1 MLSRVANSLY
11 WMSRYLERAENVAR
25 FIDVNT
31 HLMLDLAL
39 PVDQTQWLPLI
50 SASDDEEDF
59 KARYEHADEKSVV
72 RFLTFDDKNPN
83 SILSCINRARENAR
97 TIREVIPV
105 DVWERINELY
115 HLTQAHSRK
124 RSVEALESYYNEVRR
139 SGNHFAGMLINAMSR
154 DESWHFARMGQL
166 LERAD
171 KTARLLD
178 VKYFLLL
185 PKGEA
190 IDSPYDN
197 VQWGAVLKSVN
208 ALEMYRQEY
217 HAINYRDVTQ
227 FLLFSKRFPRSV
239 HFSIDYA
246 SAALSNICSGMPANK
261 ALSDM
266 YALNQRF
273 LRTDATKILASGLHE
288 FIDNLQLSL
297 NQADQSIY
305 ETFFMR

>member
-50 SASDDEEDF
+50 SASDDEEAF
-59 KARYEHADEKSVV
+59 KERYEHADEKSVV

-83 SILSCINRARENAR
+83 SILSCINKARENAR

-124 RSVEALESYYNEVRR
+124 RSVGALESYYNEVRR

-197 VQWGAVLKSVN
+197 VQWGA
-208 ALEMYRQEY
+208 
-217 HAINYRDVTQ
+217 
-227 FLLFSKRFPRSV
+227 
-239 HFSIDYA
+239 
-246 SAALSNICSGMPANK
+246 
-261 ALSDM
+261 
-266 YALNQRF
+266 
-273 LRTDATKILASGLHE
+273 
-288 FIDNLQLSL
+288 
-297 NQADQSIY
+297 
-305 ETFFMR
+305 